1 LGRVPQAVKDP
12 ALAGESV
19 CADYAPSTTVTLGG
33 LARSPLSYIFSSPA
47 RSTATLAPGR
57 AIWAIAN
64 APLGRRLARRGANLG
79 KKLLVS
85 PPRQTDSSVVIRVA
99 ESPAAAERLTAAGAF
114 VQGFPPATEVLIVG
128 ASREAVGQP
137 LGERPRAHAHAQG
150 ALGLAQRDL
159 GRQDISAVLAAKRL
173 EVSAAGRGRL
183 RPAAS
188 SRPPGHGAGPPST
201 IAVACFK

>member
-1 LGRVPQAVKDP
+1 M
-12 ALAGESV
+12 
-19 CADYAPSTTVTLGG
+19 
-33 LARSPLSYIFSSPA
+33 
-47 RSTATLAPGR
+47 
-57 AIWAIAN
+57 
-64 APLGRRLARRGANLG
+64 
-79 KKLLVS
+79 
-85 PPRQTDSSVVIRVA
+85 
-99 ESPAAAERLTAAGAF
+99 AF

-128 ASREAVGQP
+128 ASREAAGQP